1 MLSAITRT
9 TTAALIALV
18 MSTGVALAQGAAPD
32 ADRQAAAKDLMAAMN
47 VEEQFHK
54 TLTSVQSLLTQQ
66 IKTQPNNEKAV
77 ALIGKIFDPA
87 SPDVKTYLTDAE
99 AALTAFYAER
109 FTVDEL
115 KEIAAFQR
123 SAAGK
128 KLQASI
134 PEMVG
139 ALGPPLGKFQES
151 VKKQLVEELSA
162 KPKQ

>member
-1 MLSAITRT
+1 MMSAVTRST
-9 TTAALIALV
+9 IAAVL
-18 MSTGVALAQGAAPD
+18 ALAMAAGAAFAQGTPPD

-47 VEEQFHK
+47 VEEQFNK

-77 ALIGKIFDPA
+77 ALIGKIFDPS
-87 SPDVKTYLTDAE
+87 SPDVKAYLVDAE
-99 AALTAFYAER
+99 AALTGFYAER
-109 FTVDEL
+109 FTTEEL

-134 PEMVG
+134 PDMVG

>member
-1 MLSAITRT
+1 MLAGATRFTLTALFALFIASA
-9 TTAALIALV
+9 AHAQ
-18 MSTGVALAQGAAPD
+18 STPPD

-54 TLTSVQSLLTQQ
+54 TLTSVQSLLSQQ
-66 IKTQPNNEKAV
+66 MKTQPGGEKAI
-77 ALIGKIFDPA
+77 ALIAKIFDPA
-87 SPDVKTYLTDAE
+87 SPDVKNYLTDAE
-99 AALTAFYAER
+99 AALLTFYAER
-109 FTVDEL
+109 FTTEEL

-134 PEMVG
+134 PDMVG